1 MFNSGYGIYRTII
14 KNSLHNRNTTLG
26 ENVRYIMHKYNIVF
40 TDWFENINTLY
51 NKIDIYV
58 KHNFDAESFYVGTTI
73 RELCEARD
81 NCCPQFFER
90 GELLRMIDVSC
101 IK

>member
-14 KNSLHNRNTTLG
+14 KNSLHNINPTLG